1 MNISE
6 GKYLV
11 EERAAIKGDTS
22 PAPFHWIRT
31 PDIFLPLPPTKW
43 IVPGLQLCPGRPAML
58 AAYGST
64 GKTLAAQ
71 SLALAVAARR
81 RVWGELA
88 CPAALTVRHV
98 DHEQGRHA
106 TLKRYQRLAVGM
118 NLKLDEIE
126 DRLEVSVF
134 PSVYLNLK
142 DAEDAYAKACE
153 GVGLVII
160 DALKGATPGADEND
174 SKIRDCIDTLSRVSD
189 KTGTAFLIIHHSGK
203 PKENHEDGR
212 TIPRGSSAIFDAC
225 GSVMVMLG
233 EKGKPKL
240 VCHEKG
246 AAEAEGGVFE
256 DFCLA
261 IEDVPVDGDPR
272 AGVRIV
278 YQTTQ
283 QAGVTMDS
291 IDRFEALK
299 KQILMTVR
307 QCGDLRSKNAI
318 CDRLEGGNKSKKLTA
333 IQELIDEGRLMQV
346 GNVFRIAY
354 EGG

>member
-1 MNISE
+1 MVSE
-6 GKYLV
+6 GKYLA
-11 EERAAIKGDTS
+11 EERAAIQGDIS

-31 PDIFLPLPPTKW
+31 PDIFQPLPPTKW
-43 IVPGLQLCPGRPAML
+43 IVPALQLCPGRPAML

-71 SLALAVAARR
+71 SLALSVAARR
-81 RVWGELA
+81 RVWREFD

-118 NLKLDEIE
+118 GVAPDELE
-126 DRLEVSVF
+126 GRLEVSVF
-134 PSVYLNLK
+134 PPVYLNLK
-142 DAEDAYAKACE
+142 DAEDAYAKNCE

-189 KTGTAFLIIHHSGK
+189 RTGTAFLIIHHSGK
-203 PKENHEDGR
+203 PKENHSDGR

-225 GSVMVMLG
+225 GSVLVMTG
-233 EKGKPKL
+233 EKGAPKL
-240 VCHEKG
+240 VRHEKG

-261 IEDVPVDGDPR
+261 IEDVAVGPDPR
-272 AGVRIV
+272 AGVRVV
-278 YQTTQ
+278 YQTTE
-283 QAGVTMDS
+283 QAGIQNEDPAQKF
-291 IDRFEALK
+291 DELK
-299 KQILMTVR
+299 KRVLTIVR
-307 QCGDLRSKNAI
+307 QHNGLKSKNAI
-318 CDRLEGGNKSKKLTA
+318 CERIEGGNKSKKLTA
-333 IQELIDEGRLMQV
+333 IQELIDEKKLVQV
-346 GNVFRIAY
+346 GGTFRAA
-354 EGG
+354 